1 MSLSFSVD
9 GAREASRKLTLG
21 CFPSSPSLGCTL
33 HFLYLFF
40 FFSVI
45 HSYKELIRAEGQKL
59 FFFVV
64 CLPRA
69 TEVLRKAEHQENSP

>member
-21 CFPSSPSLGCTL
+21 CFPLSPSLGCTL
-33 HFLYLFF
+33 HFIYL

-45 HSYKELIRAEGQKL
+45 HPYKELIGAEGQKL